1 MPKFLKNLSDWFEKH
16 IGLHRIGI
24 AVGVTVFAIAAF
36 VLYRI
41 LRKISIAEVGHAIS
55 SVTWTQ
61 LALAAFFVALAYL
74 TLTFY
79 DYFALKTIG
88 REEVPYHIAAVGGF
102 TSYSIGHNVGFT
114 AFSGG
119 AVRYRIYSASSGLS
133 AVEVAKLCFIAGLT
147 FWLGNIAVLG
157 LGMTIHPEAASMVD
171 QLPPAVNRVIGIG
184 LLTALAVYTY
194 YVSVKPRVIGRSNW
208 SVTLPAGRLTIL
220 QILIGIVDLTCCS
233 LAMYVLMPVSPKLD
247 FISLAVIFVSS
258 TLLGFASHS
267 PGGLGV
273 FDAAML
279 IALPQFAPEQLLA
292 SLLLFRLFYFI
303 APFAISLVIIVI
315 REFVL
320 DIKPPAQEM
329 PPPREVNASHVV
341 AKIAEAR
348 KEDASKAGK
357 VRKSASAKTS
367 VKKAA
372 KPKSA
377 KRKSK

>member
-1 MPKFLKNLSDWFEKH
+1 MLKALKNLSDWFEKY
-16 IGLHRIGI
+16 IGWHRIGL

-41 LRKISIAEVGHAIS
+41 LRNIKIEEVGYALS
-55 SVTWTQ
+55 NVTWTQ
-61 LALAAFFVALAYL
+61 LALAGFFVALAYL

-88 REEVPYHIAAVGGF
+88 RDEVPYHIAAIGGF

-133 AVEVAKLCFIAGLT
+133 AIEVAKLCFVAGLT

-157 LGMTIHPEAASMVD
+157 IGMTIHPEAASMVD
-171 QLPPAVNRVIGIG
+171 QLPVSVNRVIGIA
-184 LLTALAVYTY
+184 LLTGLAVYTF
-194 YVSVKPRVIGRSNW
+194 YVSIKPRTIGRSNW
-208 SVTLPAGRLTIL
+208 SVTLPAGKLTLL
-220 QILIGIVDLTCCS
+220 QIAIGIVDLTCCA
-233 LAMYVLMPVSPKLD
+233 LAMYVLMPAKPEID

-279 IALPQFAPEQLLA
+279 VALPTYGFTNEQLLA

-303 APFAISLVIIVI
+303 APFVISLIIIAI
-315 REFVL
+315 RELVL
-320 DIKPPAQEM
+320 DIKPPVEKM
-329 PPPREVNASHVV
+329 PAPQDVNASKVV
-341 AKIAEAR
+341 KEITETAK
-348 KEDASKAGK
+348 
-357 VRKSASAKTS
+357 
-367 VKKAA
+367 KK
-372 KPKSA
+372 
-377 KRKSK
+377 

>member
-1 MPKFLKNLSDWFEKH
+1 MRQALKNFSTWFDRH
-16 IGLHRIGI
+16 IGWHRVGL
-24 AVGVTVFAIAAF
+24 AVGIVVFSIAAF

-41 LRKISIAEVGHAIS
+41 LRNISLAEVGNALANVS
-55 SVTWTQ
+55 WTQ
-61 LALAAFFVALAYL
+61 LALAGFFVALAYL

-88 REEVPYHIAAVGGF
+88 RDEVPYHIAAIGGF

-133 AVEVAKLCFIAGLT
+133 AIEVAKLCFIAGLT

-157 LGMTIHPEAASMVD
+157 IGMTIHPEAASMVD
-171 QLPPAVNRVIGIG
+171 HLPPAVNRVIGIAA
-184 LLTALAVYTY
+184 LTGLAVYTY
-194 YVSVKPRVIGRSNW
+194 WVSAKPRVIGRSNW

-220 QILIGIVDLTCCS
+220 QIVIGIIDLTCCA
-233 LAMYVLMPVSPKLD
+233 LAMYVLMPAAPEID

-279 IALPQFAPEQLLA
+279 VALPQFPPEQLLA

-303 APFAISLVIIVI
+303 MPFAISLVIIAI
-315 REFVL
+315 RELVL
-320 DIKPPAQEM
+320 DIKPPVEKM
-329 PPPREVNASHVV
+329 PDPHDVN
-341 AKIAEAR
+341 
-348 KEDASKAGK
+348 AGK
-357 VRKSASAKTS
+357 VVEQV
-367 VKKAA
+367 VKK
-372 KPKSA
+372 
-377 KRKSK
+377 

>member
-1 MPKFLKNLSDWFEKH
+1 MRQALKNFSIWFERN
-16 IGLHRIGI
+16 IGWHRVGL
-24 AVGVTVFAIAAF
+24 AVGVIVFSIAAF

-41 LRKISIAEVGHAIS
+41 LRNISLAEVGNALS
-55 SVTWTQ
+55 NVTWTQ
-61 LALAAFFVALAYL
+61 LALAGFFVALAYL

-88 REEVPYHIAAVGGF
+88 RNEVPYHIAAIGGF

-133 AVEVAKLCFIAGLT
+133 AIEVAKLCFIAGLT

-157 LGMTIHPEAASMVD
+157 IGMTIHPEAASMVD
-171 QLPPAVNRVIGIG
+171 HLPPAVNRAIGIAALTG
-184 LLTALAVYTY
+184 LAIYTY
-194 YVSVKPRVIGRSNW
+194 WVSVKPRVIGRSDW
-208 SVTLPAGRLTIL
+208 SVTLPAGKLTIL
-220 QILIGIVDLTCCS
+220 QIVIGIIDLTCCA
-233 LAMYVLMPVSPKLD
+233 LAMYVLMPAKPELD

-279 IALPQFAPEQLLA
+279 IALPQFPREQLLA

-303 APFAISLVIIVI
+303 MPFAISLVIIAI
-315 REFVL
+315 RELVL
-320 DIKPPAQEM
+320 DIKPPVEKM
-329 PPPREVNASHVV
+329 PDPHHVNASKVV
-341 AKIAEAR
+341 E
-348 KEDASKAGK
+348 E
-357 VRKSASAKTS
+357 
-367 VKKAA
+367 AA
-372 KPKSA
+372 KK
-377 KRKSK
+377 

>member
-1 MPKFLKNLSDWFEKH
+1 MREALKSFSTWFDRH
-16 IGLHRIGI
+16 IGWHRVGL
-24 AVGVTVFAIAAF
+24 AVGVIVFSIAAF

-41 LRKISIAEVGHAIS
+41 LRNISLAEVGNALANVS
-55 SVTWTQ
+55 WTQ
-61 LALAAFFVALAYL
+61 LALAGFFVALAYL

-88 REEVPYHIAAVGGF
+88 RDEVPYHIAAIGGF

-133 AVEVAKLCFIAGLT
+133 AIEVAKLCFIAGLT

-157 LGMTIHPEAASMVD
+157 IGMTIHPEAASMVD
-171 QLPPAVNRVIGIG
+171 HLPPAVNRVIGIAA
-184 LLTALAVYTY
+184 LTGLAVYTY
-194 YVSVKPRVIGRSNW
+194 WVSVKPRVIGRSNW

-220 QILIGIVDLTCCS
+220 QIVIGIIDLTCCA
-233 LAMYVLMPVSPKLD
+233 LAMYVLMPATPEID

-279 IALPQFAPEQLLA
+279 VALPQFPPEQLLA

-303 APFAISLVIIVI
+303 MPFAISLVIIAI
-315 REFVL
+315 RELVL
-320 DIKPPAQEM
+320 DIKPPVEKM
-329 PPPREVNASHVV
+329 PDPHDVNASKVV
-341 AKIAEAR
+341 E
-348 KEDASKAGK
+348 E
-357 VRKSASAKTS
+357 
-367 VKKAA
+367 AA
-372 KPKSA
+372 KE
-377 KRKSK
+377 

>member
-1 MPKFLKNLSDWFEKH
+1 MLRALKNLSNWFEKTVGWH
-16 IGLHRIGI
+16 RVGL

-41 LRKISIAEVGHAIS
+41 LRNISIADVGTALS

-61 LALAAFFVALAYL
+61 LGLAGLFVAMAYL

-79 DYFALKTIG
+79 DFFALRTIG
-88 REEVPYHIAAVGGF
+88 RSEVPYHIAAIGGF

-119 AVRYRIYSASSGLS
+119 AVRYRIYSASSGLN
-133 AVEVAKLCFIAGLT
+133 AIEVAKLCFIAGLT

-157 LGMTIHPEAASMVD
+157 IGMTIHPEAASMVD
-171 QLPPAVNRVIGIG
+171 QLPPAVNRVIGIAALVG
-184 LLTALAVYTY
+184 LCGYTY
-194 YVSVKPRVIGRSNW
+194 WVSVKPRKIGRANW

-220 QILIGIVDLTCCS
+220 QIAIGIVDLTCCA
-233 LAMYVLMPVSPKLD
+233 LAMYVLMPASPEID

-303 APFAISLVIIVI
+303 TPFAISLIIIAI
-315 REFVL
+315 RELVL
-320 DIKPPAQEM
+320 DIKPPAEKQ
-329 PPPREVNASHVV
+329 PAPHDVSASKVV
-341 AKIAEAR
+341 AKIT
-348 KEDASKAGK
+348 GTP
-357 VRKSASAKTS
+357 AK
-367 VKKAA
+367 K
-372 KPKSA
+372 
-377 KRKSK
+377 

>member
-1 MPKFLKNLSDWFEKH
+1 MRTALKNFSDWFE
-16 IGLHRIGI
+16 HRIGWHRLGL
-24 AVGVTVFAIAAF
+24 AFGVTVFAVAAY

-41 LRKISIAEVGHAIS
+41 LHKISIAEVGTALS
-55 SVTWTQ
+55 NVSWTQ
-61 LALAAFFVALAYL
+61 LALAGFFVALAYL

-88 REEVPYHIAAVGGF
+88 RDEVPYHIAAIGGF

-119 AVRYRIYSASSGLS
+119 AVRYRIYSASSGLN
-133 AVEVAKLCFIAGLT
+133 AIEVAKLCFIAGLT

-157 LGMTIHPEAASMVD
+157 IGMTIHPEAASMVD
-171 QLPPAVNRVIGIG
+171 QLPPAVNRVIGIA
-184 LLTALAVYTY
+184 LLTGLAIYTY
-194 YVSVKPRVIGRSNW
+194 YVSVAPRVIGRANW

-220 QILIGIVDLTCCS
+220 QILIGIVDLTCCA
-233 LAMYVLMPVSPKLD
+233 LAMYVLMPAEPKID

-303 APFAISLVIIVI
+303 TPFAISLVIIAI
-315 REFVL
+315 RELVL
-320 DIKPPAQEM
+320 DIKPPADKI
-329 PPPREVNASHVV
+329 PAPKDVNASKVV
-341 AKIAEAR
+341 AKI
-348 KEDASKAGK
+348 KE
-357 VRKSASAKTS
+357 T
-367 VKKAA
+367 AA
-372 KPKSA
+372 KK
-377 KRKSK
+377 KKK

>member
-1 MPKFLKNLSDWFEKH
+1 MLQFFKNLSEWFEKK
-16 IGLHRIGI
+16 IGWHRIGL
-24 AVGVTVFAIAAF
+24 AFGVVVFSVAAF

-41 LRKISIAEVGHAIS
+41 LRNIKIEEVGNALS

-61 LALAAFFVALAYL
+61 LALAGFFVAMAYL

-88 REEVPYHIAAVGGF
+88 RHEVPYHIASIGGF

-119 AVRYRIYSASSGLS
+119 AVRYRIYSASSGLN
-133 AVEVAKLCFIAGLT
+133 AIEVAKLCFIAGLT

-157 LGMTIHPEAASMVD
+157 IGMTIHPEAASMVD
-171 QLPPAVNRVIGIG
+171 QLPPAVNRVIGIAALTG
-184 LLTALAVYTY
+184 LAIYTY
-194 YVSVKPRVIGRSNW
+194 WVSVKPRVIGRANW
-208 SVTLPAGRLTIL
+208 SVTLPAGKLTLL
-220 QILIGIVDLTCCS
+220 QIAIGIVDLTCCA
-233 LAMYVLMPVSPKLD
+233 LAMYVLMPASPEID

-303 APFAISLVIIVI
+303 APFAISLVIIAI
-315 REFVL
+315 RELVL
-320 DIKPPAQEM
+320 DIKPPVEKM
-329 PPPREVNASHVV
+329 PDPHDVNASKFVEKV
-341 AKIAEAR
+341 AA
-348 KEDASKAGK
+348 
-357 VRKSASAKTS
+357 T
-367 VKKAA
+367 AA
-372 KPKSA
+372 KK
-377 KRKSK
+377 KK

>member
-1 MPKFLKNLSDWFEKH
+1 MGDSAGNKKGQGMLQFLKGVSDWFEKK
-16 IGLHRIGI
+16 IGWHRIGL
-24 AVGVTVFAIAAF
+24 AFGVIVFSVAAF

-41 LRKISIAEVGHAIS
+41 LRNIKIEEVGYALS
-55 SVTWTQ
+55 NVTWTQ
-61 LALAAFFVALAYL
+61 LALAGFFVACAYL

-88 REEVPYHIAAVGGF
+88 RHEVPYHIASIGGF

-119 AVRYRIYSASSGLS
+119 AVRYRIYSASSGLN
-133 AVEVAKLCFIAGLT
+133 AIEVAKLCFIAGLT

-157 LGMTIHPEAASMVD
+157 IGMTIHPEAASMVD
-171 QLPPAVNRVIGIG
+171 QLPPAVNRVIGIAA
-184 LLTALAVYTY
+184 LTGLAVYTY
-194 YVSVKPRVIGRSNW
+194 WVSVKPRVIGRANW

-220 QILIGIVDLTCCS
+220 QIAIGIVDLTCCA
-233 LAMYVLMPVSPKLD
+233 LAMYVLMPASPQID

-303 APFAISLVIIVI
+303 APFAISLVIIAI
-315 REFVL
+315 RELVL
-320 DIKPPAQEM
+320 DIKPPVDKM
-329 PPPREVNASHVV
+329 PDPHDVNASKVV
-341 AKIAEAR
+341 AKITE
-348 KEDASKAGK
+348 S
-357 VRKSASAKTS
+357 
-367 VKKAA
+367 AA
-372 KPKSA
+372 KK
-377 KRKSK
+377 K

>member
-1 MPKFLKNLSDWFEKH
+1 MLQFLRSVSDWLEKK
-16 IGLHRIGI
+16 IGWHRIGLAFGV
-24 AVGVTVFAIAAF
+24 AVFCIAAF

-41 LRKISIAEVGHAIS
+41 LRNIKVEEVGNAIS
-55 SVTWTQ
+55 NVSWTQ
-61 LALAAFFVALAYL
+61 LALAGMFVALAYL

-88 REEVPYHIAAVGGF
+88 RDEVPYHIAAIGGF

-133 AVEVAKLCFIAGLT
+133 AIEVAKLCFIAGLT

-157 LGMTIHPEAASMVD
+157 IGMTIHPEAASMVD
-171 QLPPAVNRVIGIG
+171 QLPPAVNRVIGVA
-184 LLTALAVYTY
+184 LLTGLAVYTY
-194 YVSVKPRVIGRSNW
+194 WVSAKPRVIGRSNW
-208 SVTLPAGRLTIL
+208 SVTLPAGKLTIL
-220 QILIGIVDLTCCS
+220 QIAIGIVDLTCCA
-233 LAMYVLMPVSPKLD
+233 LAMYVLMPAKPELD
-247 FISLAVIFVSS
+247 FISVAVIFVSS

-303 APFAISLVIIVI
+303 TPFAISLIIIAI
-315 REFVL
+315 RELVL
-320 DIKPPAQEM
+320 DIKPPVQKM
-329 PPPREVNASHVV
+329 PSPREVNASKFVGTV
-341 AKIAEAR
+341 AKT
-348 KEDASKAGK
+348 
-357 VRKSASAKTS
+357 VQ
-367 VKKAA
+367 KK
-372 KPKSA
+372 KK
-377 KRKSK
+377 

>member
-1 MPKFLKNLSDWFEKH
+1 MRQFFLNISERVEKY
-16 IGLHRIGI
+16 IGWHRIGLAVGI
-24 AVGVTVFAIAAF
+24 AVFAVAAF

-41 LRKISIAEVGHAIS
+41 LRNISVAEVGNVLS
-55 SVTWTQ
+55 NVSGTQ
-61 LALAAFFVALAYL
+61 LLLAGFFVALAYL

-88 REEVPYHIAAVGGF
+88 RHEVPYHIAAIGGF

-133 AVEVAKLCFIAGLT
+133 AIEVAKLCFIAGLT

-157 LGMTIHPEAASMVD
+157 IGMTIHPEAASAVD

-184 LLTALAVYTY
+184 ALTGLAVYTVW
-194 YVSVKPRVIGRSNW
+194 VSAKPRVIGRANW
-208 SVTLPAGRLTIL
+208 SVTLPAGRLTLL
-220 QILIGIVDLTCCS
+220 QIAIGIVDLTCCAC
-233 LAMYVLMPVSPKLD
+233 AMYVLMPAKPELD

-303 APFAISLVIIVI
+303 APFAISLIIIAI
-315 REFVL
+315 RELVL
-320 DIKPPAQEM
+320 DIKPPVKDLPKPAD
-329 PPPREVNASHVV
+329 VNASKVV
-341 AKIAEAR
+341 AEIAVGSKSR
-348 KEDASKAGK
+348 KRA
-357 VRKSASAKTS
+357 
-367 VKKAA
+367 
-372 KPKSA
+372 
-377 KRKSK
+377 

>member
-1 MPKFLKNLSDWFEKH
+1 MREALKSFSTWFDRH
-16 IGLHRIGI
+16 IGWHRVGL
-24 AVGVTVFAIAAF
+24 AVGVIVFSIAAF

-41 LRKISIAEVGHAIS
+41 LRNISLAEVGNALANVS
-55 SVTWTQ
+55 WTQ
-61 LALAAFFVALAYL
+61 LALAGFFVALAYL

-88 REEVPYHIAAVGGF
+88 RDEVPYHIAAIGGF

-133 AVEVAKLCFIAGLT
+133 AIEVAKLCFIAGLT

-157 LGMTIHPEAASMVD
+157 IGMTIHPEAASMVD
-171 QLPPAVNRVIGIG
+171 HLPPAVNRVIGIAA
-184 LLTALAVYTY
+184 LTGLAVYTY
-194 YVSVKPRVIGRSNW
+194 WVSVKPRVIGRSNW

-220 QILIGIVDLTCCS
+220 QIVIGIIDLTCCA
-233 LAMYVLMPVSPKLD
+233 LAMYVLMPATPEID

-279 IALPQFAPEQLLA
+279 VALPQFPPEQLLA

-303 APFAISLVIIVI
+303 MPFAISLVIIAI
-315 REFVL
+315 RELVL
-320 DIKPPAQEM
+320 DIKPPVEKM
-329 PPPREVNASHVV
+329 PDPHDLNASKVV
-341 AKIAEAR
+341 E
-348 KEDASKAGK
+348 E
-357 VRKSASAKTS
+357 
-367 VKKAA
+367 AA
-372 KPKSA
+372 KE
-377 KRKSK
+377 

>member
-1 MPKFLKNLSDWFEKH
+1 MLQALKNLSNWFEKT
-16 IGLHRIGI
+16 IGWHRVGL
-24 AVGVTVFAIAAF
+24 AVGVTVFAIAAY

-41 LRKISIAEVGHAIS
+41 LRNIKIEDVGTALS

-61 LALAAFFVALAYL
+61 LALAGFFVALAYL

-88 REEVPYHIAAVGGF
+88 RHEVPYHIAAIGGF

-119 AVRYRIYSASSGLS
+119 AVRYRIYSASSGLT
-133 AVEVAKLCFIAGLT
+133 AIEVAKLCFIAGLT

-157 LGMTIHPEAASMVD
+157 IGMTVHPEAASMVD
-171 QLPPAVNRVIGIG
+171 QLPPAVNRVIGVA
-184 LLTALAVYTY
+184 LLTGLAVYTF
-194 YVSVKPRVIGRSNW
+194 YVSIKPRTIGRSNW
-208 SVTLPAGRLTIL
+208 SVTLPAGKLTLL
-220 QILIGIVDLTCCS
+220 QIAIGIVDLTCCA
-233 LAMYVLMPVSPKLD
+233 LAMYVLMPAKPEID

-279 IALPQFAPEQLLA
+279 IALPQYAPEQLLA

-303 APFAISLVIIVI
+303 APFAISLVIIAI

-320 DIKPPAQEM
+320 DIKPPAEKM
-329 PPPREVNASHVV
+329 PEPRDVNAS
-341 AKIAEAR
+341 
-348 KEDASKAGK
+348 K
-357 VRKSASAKTS
+357 V
-367 VKKAA
+367 VKKITETGA
-372 KPKSA
+372 KKNA
-377 KRKSK
+377 